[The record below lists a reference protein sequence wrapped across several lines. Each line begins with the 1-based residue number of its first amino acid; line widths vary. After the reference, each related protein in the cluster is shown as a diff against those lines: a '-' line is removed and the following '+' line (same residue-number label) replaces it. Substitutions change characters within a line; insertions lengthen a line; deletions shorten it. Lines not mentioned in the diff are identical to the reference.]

1 MAPTSPT
8 HPTSLTSQ
16 HALEEAPELRWW
28 TKRDKIEALE
38 ATASPFVDVGH
49 NDMISPFIALFSE
62 KEGIW
67 TTHPPARV

>member
-1 MAPTSPT
+1 M
-8 HPTSLTSQ
+8 
-16 HALEEAPELRWW
+16 RWW

-67 TTHPPARV
+67 MTHPPARV